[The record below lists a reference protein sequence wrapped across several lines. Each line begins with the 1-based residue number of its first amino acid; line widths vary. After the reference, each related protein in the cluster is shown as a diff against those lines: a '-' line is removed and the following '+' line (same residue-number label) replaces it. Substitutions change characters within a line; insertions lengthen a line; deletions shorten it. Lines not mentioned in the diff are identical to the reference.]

1 MKAGTKPSLL
11 FLPLGGAGEIGM
23 NLNLYG
29 YGPPGEERWIMVDLG
44 VTFGDGDPPGV
55 DVIMPDPTF
64 IVDRRD
70 QLDGLVL
77 THAHEDHLG
86 AVQYLWDRLRCPV
99 YATPFTANL
108 LRSKLREA
116 NLLDAVPLTEVPLSG
131 RFSIG
136 PFDLELITL
145 THSIPEPNAIAI
157 RTPLGTVLHTGDW
170 KFDPDPVIGPTADEK
185 ALRALGEDAVLAM
198 VCDSTNVFEA
208 GTSGSEADLLETLR
222 EQISSCEGRVA
233 VTCFASNVARLETIS
248 EAARACKRDVVIAGR
263 SLRRIELAARSC
275 GYLKDTPAFIEESD
289 SGYLPKDRTLVI
301 CTGSQGEP
309 RAALWRI
316 ATNKHPNVTM
326 GAGDTVIFSSRI
338 IPGNEIS
345 ISRLH
350 NQLIRR
356 GINVVTPRDAFI
368 HVSGHPARDELSRM
382 YGLVRPRIAVPV
394 HGELRHL
401 VEHGRLAKTCQV
413 PQAVVTENGGLVR
426 LAPGD
431 AEVIDT
437 VSTGRLYLEGKRL
450 VATGSTIFKERVRA
464 IHNGVMIISV
474 VVDEDG
480 LVDDPLIETFG
491 LLEEADIDVEDSIFN
506 AVAKTIEDMRP
517 KIRRDDA
524 ALREA
529 VRIVARRVVRD
540 RLDKKPETRVSI
552 FRA

>member
-248 EAARACKRDVVIAGR
+248 AAARACKRDIVIAGR

-275 GYLKDTPAFIEESD
+275 GYLKDTPAFIDESD

>member
-1 MKAGTKPSLL
+1 
-11 FLPLGGAGEIGM
+11 
-23 NLNLYG
+23 
-29 YGPPGEERWIMVDLG
+29 
-44 VTFGDGDPPGV
+44 
-55 DVIMPDPTF
+55 
-64 IVDRRD
+64 
-70 QLDGLVL
+70 
-77 THAHEDHLG
+77 
-86 AVQYLWDRLRCPV
+86 
-99 YATPFTANL
+99 
-108 LRSKLREA
+108 
-116 NLLDAVPLTEVPLSG
+116 
-131 RFSIG
+131 
-136 PFDLELITL
+136 
-145 THSIPEPNAIAI
+145 
-157 RTPLGTVLHTGDW
+157 
-170 KFDPDPVIGPTADEK
+170 
-185 ALRALGEDAVLAM
+185 
-198 VCDSTNVFEA
+198 
-208 GTSGSEADLLETLR
+208 
-222 EQISSCEGRVA
+222 
-233 VTCFASNVARLETIS
+233 
-248 EAARACKRDVVIAGR
+248 
-263 SLRRIELAARSC
+263 LRRIELAARSC